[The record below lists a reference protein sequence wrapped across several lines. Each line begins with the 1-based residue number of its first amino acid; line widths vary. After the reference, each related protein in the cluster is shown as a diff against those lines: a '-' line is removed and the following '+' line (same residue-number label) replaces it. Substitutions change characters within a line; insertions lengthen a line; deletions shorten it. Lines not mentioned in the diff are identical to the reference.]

1 MGLIALKAIFTGRLF
16 FIGYL
21 NSKPMKINKSK
32 WKERLY
38 TFYGFAVIVLAF
50 IAGAFV
56 LGVASKIFWNIFKVG
71 WGLL

>member
-1 MGLIALKAIFTGRLF
+1 MGVSSMSTYESFNWI
-16 FIGYL
+16 
-21 NSKPMKINKSK
+21 NMKINKSK